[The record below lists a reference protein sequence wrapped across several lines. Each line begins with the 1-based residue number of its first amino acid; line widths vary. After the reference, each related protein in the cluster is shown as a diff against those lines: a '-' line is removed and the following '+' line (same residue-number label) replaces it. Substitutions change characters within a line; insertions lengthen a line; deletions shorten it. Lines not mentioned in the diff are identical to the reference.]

1 MLVVHAEF
9 MSVQP
14 SELLERPPYVN
25 TGESSQFLYHLTAN
39 HMNYRCT
46 SFRIQGTESWG
57 WGGGNEKY
65 CFFIQ
70 QIFAS
75 SFASPCR
82 NHIVEDLNREQKFL
96 LALIIL
102 PEVFL
107 FFPKK
112 SVFHYV

>member
-46 SFRIQGTESWG
+46 SFRIQGTEF
-57 WGGGNEKY
+57 WGGRGGPGMKSTVSSYSKY
-65 CFFIQ
+65 L
-70 QIFAS
+70 
-75 SFASPCR
+75 P
-82 NHIVEDLNREQKFL
+82 VPLPL
-96 LALIIL
+96 LAGTI
-102 PEVFL
+102 
-107 FFPKK
+107 
-112 SVFHYV
+112 